1 VLKGANTS
9 PMNNKI
15 SRARGVSNMD
25 TQIRSLI
32 DDLLI
37 EVRNLGIEVSNLVL
51 FGSHSDGTA
60 TDGSDVDIA
69 LISSSFQNLDSL
81 QRRKRIKPALNQIIE
96 RYQVPVD
103 LILLTPEEYETENSI
118 RMSFIRNGVNISVSA

>member
-1 VLKGANTS
+1 
-9 PMNNKI
+9 
-15 SRARGVSNMD
+15 MD

>member
-1 VLKGANTS
+1 
-9 PMNNKI
+9 MNNKI
-15 SRARGVSNMD
+15 SRARGASNMD
-25 TQIRSLI
+25 TQIRSLL

-37 EVRNLGIEVSNLVL
+37 EVRNLGVEVSTLVL